1 MSYGTVIVDLERH
14 RVVDL
19 LADRSAASTADW
31 LRRHK
36 EVEVVSRDRTG
47 LYADGAR
54 QGAPQGVCRDFRGS
68 SSNCVFAELLQ

>member
-14 RVVDL
+14 RVVDV

-31 LRRHK
+31 LPKHK
-36 EVEVVSRDRTG
+36 EAEVVSRDRAG

-54 QGAPQGVCRDFRGS
+54 
-68 SSNCVFAELLQ
+68 

>member
-47 LYADGAR
+47 LYADGA
-54 QGAPQGVCRDFRGS
+54 PQTHLICDKVTPKLEQR
-68 SSNCVFAELLQ
+68 E